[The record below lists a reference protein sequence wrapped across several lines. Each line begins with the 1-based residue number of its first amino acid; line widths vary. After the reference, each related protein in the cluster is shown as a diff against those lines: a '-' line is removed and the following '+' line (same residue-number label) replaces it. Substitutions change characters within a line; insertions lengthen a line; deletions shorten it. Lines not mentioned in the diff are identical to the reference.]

1 MVQEPGVLHSVGL
14 QIDTW
19 KSKNFIIF
27 IKNIN
32 KSNAKD
38 EIRIETYELIPKLR
52 ILEWVA

>member
-1 MVQEPGVLHSVGL
+1 MLTSLGL
-14 QIDTW
+14 QTDTLE
-19 KSKNFIIF
+19 SKNIIIF

-52 ILEWVA
+52 ILQWVA